1 MIRQVFILS
10 ILISL
15 IVISQGYHDNIVSSI
30 VDDTQQKTNITC
42 LCTSDEQ
49 CDTNTSTCRLT
60 DPDNACYES
69 WTKAPY
75 DNAIQLVAG

>member
-15 IVISQGYHDNIVSSI
+15 IVISQGYYDNIVSSI
-30 VDDTQQKTNITC
+30 VDGTQQKTNITC

-49 CDTNTSTCRLT
+49 CDSNTSTCRLT
-60 DPDNACYES
+60 HPDHVCYES
-69 WTKAPY
+69 WSKQPY
-75 DNAIQLVAG
+75 DNIIHLTAG